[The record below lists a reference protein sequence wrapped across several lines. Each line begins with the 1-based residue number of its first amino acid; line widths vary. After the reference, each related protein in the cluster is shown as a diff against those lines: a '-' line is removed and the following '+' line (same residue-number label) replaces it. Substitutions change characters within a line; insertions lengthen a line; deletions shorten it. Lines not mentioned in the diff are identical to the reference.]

1 MMSFTDI
8 AQAQVGRDK
17 PKVTQLISDR
27 AGMKPG
33 SPNSP
38 PGSIHPVTNQND
50 RKYPEQRSP
59 HPAL

>member
-8 AQAQVGRDK
+8 AQAQVGRDM

-50 RKYPEQRSP
+50 RKYPEQRSL